1 MLLWSWKVYEGCL
14 PALNT
19 DVEINKSFGPCTPIS
34 IDGGVL
40 IADDP
45 GRDILII
52 FQAQGPWFFEL
63 IPECVLKNDFHFDK
77 IRIHKTPP

>member
-52 FQAQGPWFFEL
+52 FQAQGP
-63 IPECVLKNDFHFDK
+63 
-77 IRIHKTPP
+77 